1 MPFPNSQSPLTVRLN
16 SLYRDVYAGSANRP
30 LYFPPD
36 PPAQLISD
44 LTTTGMALAD
54 LASLPRWRVAR
65 NAREIE
71 HLRDWP
77 ADQQDLVRAVM
88 VAAVNA
94 RRPIAFDWEQAVAT
108 SVSVLDVAPDQPISL
123 TFRSPMVY
131 PPYST

>member
-16 SLYRDVYAGSANRP
+16 SLYRDVYSDSSSRP
-30 LYFPPD
+30 LYYPAD

-44 LTTTGMALAD
+44 LMTSMDLAD
-54 LASLPRWRVAR
+54 IASLPRWRVAR
-65 NAREIE
+65 NSREIE

-77 ADQQDLVRAVM
+77 ADQQRFVRAVM
-88 VAAVNA
+88 LAAVNSG
-94 RRPIAFDWEQAVAT
+94 RPIAFDWEHAVAS

-123 TFRSPMVY
+123 TFRSPLVY

>member
-16 SLYRDVYAGSANRP
+16 SLYRDVYADSANRP
-30 LYFPPD
+30 LYFAAD

-44 LTTTGMALAD
+44 LTTTMALAD
-54 LASLPRWRVAR
+54 IASLPRWRVAR
-65 NAREIE
+65 NSREIE

-88 VAAVNA
+88 LAAVNA
-94 RRPIAFDWEQAVAT
+94 RRPIAFDWEHAVAT
-108 SVSVLDVAPDQPISL
+108 SVSVLDVASDQPISL
-123 TFRSPMVY
+123 TFRSPLVY